1 MVTTI
6 TLRAAR
12 VNAGLSLREAAEK
25 IGKSPKAVSYW
36 ERGIVPIKAI
46 DFDKLCTEVYSIDPS
61 VVEIPIVDDG
71 NYDE

>member
-1 MVTTI
+1 MVIKI

-46 DFDKLCTEVYSIDPS
+46 DFNKLCTEIYNINPAI
-61 VVEIPIVDDG
+61 VEIPIVND
-71 NYDE
+71 